1 MTRNN
6 TGASIIGWG
15 ETDFGEVPDKD
26 YNDLNEQAAYEAM
39 EQANVTPDEVDG
51 IIAAPPIGGDE
62 LGAVGASALAEHLGL
77 MPGLKYGSMQ
87 SIGGA
92 SHIQHLLQ
100 AAEAINSGLCENVL
114 VLAAD
119 NMATGLGRDAAV
131 EAMAGAGHGEFE
143 TPYGPLIPSMYAL
156 AARKHM
162 EEYGTTQ
169 EQLAKIAS
177 IEYEHASLQPKERAQ
192 INESKTVEEVL
203 ESPMIATPLT
213 LDQCSL
219 VSDGGAALIVTDSE
233 SAHADHDTPIDIL
246 SVGEYDTHESIHQ
259 MPDLTT
265 TGARQAGKQA
275 FAAADVEHDDL
286 DVIQIYDCFT
296 ITVLEVLE
304 DLGFCEKGEGG
315 ELVES
320 GELELD
326 GKWPMNTHGGE
337 LAQAHPGG
345 PGGLMHITEAVRQ
358 LWGEAGATQVED
370 AETALVHGNGGILST
385 QTVAILERGD

>member
-1 MTRNN
+1 MLRSPLLR
-6 TGASIIGWG
+6 A
-15 ETDFGEVPDKD
+15 
-26 YNDLNEQAAYEAM
+26 
-39 EQANVTPDEVDG
+39 ANV
-51 IIAAPPIGGDE
+51 
-62 LGAVGASALAEHLGL
+62 
-77 MPGLKYGSMQ
+77 
-87 SIGGA
+87 
-92 SHIQHLLQ
+92 
-100 AAEAINSGLCENVL
+100 INSGLCENVL

-119 NMATGLGRDAAV
+119 NMATGLGRNAAIK
-131 EAMAGAGHGEFE
+131 AMAGTGHEEFE

-162 EEYGTTQ
+162 EEYGTTE

-177 IEYEHASLQPKERAQ
+177 IAYEHASMQPEHRAQ
-192 INESKTVEEVL
+192 INEPKTVEEVL

-233 SAHADHDTPIDIL
+233 RAHAEYDTPIDIL
-246 SVGEYDTHESIHQ
+246 SVSEYNTHESIHQ

-265 TGARQAGKQA
+265 TGARQAGAEA
-275 FAAADVEHDDL
+275 FAAADVGHDDL
-286 DVIQIYDCFT
+286 DVIEIYDCFT

-304 DLGFCEKGEGG
+304 DLDFCEKGDGG

-320 GELELD
+320 GDLELG

-358 LWGEAGATQVED
+358 LQDEAGVTQVED

-385 QTVAILERGD
+385 QTVSILERGD